1 MELIRKLNVEDFANF
16 KAVFTVFESEPFF
29 EAWTE
34 EEYISEFLDFLNNG
48 LMYGIFIGDTI
59 CGLITIKKKYLK
71 WPELEIDVESSVYIS
86 DIAVQKNAR
95 NKGYATKLMK
105 FIIDEFGSNYD
116 IYMRTNLENSMS
128 EGLALKHGFKVIENK
143 IETVTFKRTR
153 PDIPETDQR
162 KYLIRNRA
170 FKEQPEI

>member
-59 CGLITIKKKYLK
+59 CGLITIKKIFKM
-71 WPELEIDVESSVYIS
+71 
-86 DIAVQKNAR
+86 AR
-95 NKGYATKLMK
+95 
-105 FIIDEFGSNYD
+105 
-116 IYMRTNLENSMS
+116 
-128 EGLALKHGFKVIENK
+128 
-143 IETVTFKRTR
+143 
-153 PDIPETDQR
+153 
-162 KYLIRNRA
+162 IRNRRCKISLY
-170 FKEQPEI
+170 F